1 MSILASAA
9 TFLRIRTS
17 SIQQE
22 GLNENIGNNYKNTTT
37 AVGNADYLSIDNNII
52 AEVFCKCSSI
62 CRKRQRD
69 ADDKKKGIDE
79 DDGATSTLEIISEN
93 LIFVIYNL
101 VQSSSSRSRDLD
113 RKWSIHIDDC
123 IRHGEE
129 WPPQSLVNQVT
140 RWIKDAVSSTS
151 GMLRR

>member
-1 MSILASAA
+1 MGILASAA

-22 GLNENIGNNYKNTTT
+22 GLSENIGNNYKNTT
-37 AVGNADYLSIDNNII
+37 VGNADYLSIDNNII

-69 ADDKKKGIDE
+69 AEEKKKGIDE

-93 LIFVIYNL
+93 LIFVIYQL

-113 RKWSIHIDDC
+113 SKWSNSIEDC
-123 IRHGEE
+123 IRHGDD

-140 RWIKDAVSSTS
+140 RWIKDTVGSSS
-151 GMLRR
+151 GMLLT